1 MSHLLCVCA
10 ARYLPLRRGLRALCL
25 QYFHGRASLHLRVCV
40 RFVPEFVF
48 VCVCVCVCVC
58 VLTSPALSSSI
69 PPSRVCVI
77 YRALI
82 VRSGPSHSAPRP
94 AYQHCVTLTTANYHR
109 DGDLGFTVALREYR
123 YVSFNK
129 LPSTDTHRA
138 HTQLGACPQ
147 PSRLAFAAL

>member
-1 MSHLLCVCA
+1 MYVRHGISLSEGVCVLCVYSTSTAALPFICECA
-10 ARYLPLRRGLRALCL
+10 LDSSLSLCL
-25 QYFHGRASLHLRVCV
+25 
-40 RFVPEFVF
+40 
-48 VCVCVCVCVC
+48 CVCVCVCVC

-129 LPSTDTHRA
+129 LPSTDTHGA

>member
-1 MSHLLCVCA
+1 MYVRHGISLSKGVCVLCIYSTSTA
-10 ARYLPLRRGLRALCL
+10 ALPFICECVLDLSLSLCL
-25 QYFHGRASLHLRVCV
+25 
-40 RFVPEFVF
+40 
-48 VCVCVCVCVC
+48 CVC

-94 AYQHCVTLTTANYHR
+94 AYQHCVTLTTANYHP
-109 DGDLGFTVALREYR
+109 DGDLSFTVALREYR

-129 LPSTDTHRA
+129 LPSTNCTAA
-138 HTQLGACPQ
+138 HTTHYLSSTLPP
-147 PSRLAFAAL
+147 PSRLAFTAL